1 MILLCTFKGISVT
14 DIRYASNSFIRRLL
28 RYQDEYDSEQTERP
42 QTNENDENVKIADI
56 NGENEQI
63 EYLEVEEPLAYEES
77 GDNVVETHNDPDDDE
92 SAVME

>member
-1 MILLCTFKGISVT
+1 M
-14 DIRYASNSFIRRLL
+14 
-28 RYQDEYDSEQTERP
+28 
-42 QTNENDENVKIADI
+42 KIADI

-77 GDNVVETHNDPDDDE
+77 GDNVVEAHNDPDDDE

>member
-1 MILLCTFKGISVT
+1 M
-14 DIRYASNSFIRRLL
+14 
-28 RYQDEYDSEQTERP
+28 
-42 QTNENDENVKIADI
+42 KIADI